1 MHVRIFNIY
10 LNVIIRNIV
19 INNWQQINI
28 LTNFTKNNFT
38 SYSRKGNLKIL

>member
-10 LNVIIRNIV
+10 LIIRNIV

-28 LTNFTKNNFT
+28 LTNFKIIL
-38 SYSRKGNLKIL
+38 YHIRKKEI

>member
-19 INNWQQINI
+19 INNWQQINN
-28 LTNFTKNNFT
+28 LTNF
-38 SYSRKGNLKIL
+38 KIILHHIREKEI

>member
-28 LTNFTKNNFT
+28 LTNFKIIL
-38 SYSRKGNLKIL
+38 YHIRKKEI